1 MRIQVVMMRNFMPL
15 LQQGRIAKVN
25 SEFGM
30 HDLSGKTQAA
40 QPFLQRYLSARVV
53 LGILVGITGL
63 RLYAIAA
70 SPLGPGVD
78 EAQYWLWGQDL
89 QLGYYSKPP
98 LIAWLLGMVDMLF
111 WQSAFTLRAS
121 GPILHFITSLILWQA
136 GTHLKKDG
144 SGDMCGRIAALLW
157 LSLPAIGLGSFVMS
171 TDSVML
177 PFWAGALYFVL
188 AAHQTYGQSH
198 SPYLFYMAAGGI
210 AIGIASLAKYAGLY
224 FIPCLLLFLLI
235 FGDRSRPRL
244 KGLGVFLAGVVLASS
259 PTWVWNL
266 SNEFVTLFHLSENA
280 NLEKQSY
287 SFASLGAFLLSQFAV
302 LGPVSFATLIT
313 LPIIRNMRI
322 GLLGGLHFFIWPIIA
337 AICLQAFL
345 SEANANWAA
354 ASYPAAALLLA
365 ATATQPLSNWL
376 ASLMLPALVINL
388 FITACLGVI
397 LAAGSFGVLTPKS
410 DPLRRLRG
418 WDAMA
423 EKTSALAAQTG
434 ARTLI
439 AYSRA
444 SAALLHWHLA
454 DKGYYIAL
462 PLPANARSQGNH
474 YQRSYPLNLN
484 SPRPWLAVNEGAMPP
499 QYPAEWQGPLAKTS
513 IKISPRRT
521 RDNSYWLA
529 R

>member
-1 MRIQVVMMRNFMPL
+1 MCNFMSL
-15 LQQGRIAKVN
+15 LQQAKRAKVN
-25 SEFGM
+25 AKFGM
-30 HDLSGKTQAA
+30 QDISRKTRKA
-40 QPFLQRYLSARVV
+40 PPLFERYLSAYVV
-53 LGILVGITGL
+53 LGILLGITVL

-98 LIAWLLGMVDMLF
+98 LIAWLLGGVDILF
-111 WQSAFTLRAS
+111 GQSAFTLRAS
-121 GPILHFITSLILWQA
+121 GPVLHLITGLILWQA
-136 GTHLKKDG
+136 AKRLTND
-144 SGDMCGRIAALLW
+144 SSADMCGRIAALLW
-157 LSLPAIGLGSFVMS
+157 LSLPAVGLGSFVMS

-177 PFWAGALYFVL
+177 PFWVVALYFVL
-188 AAHQTYGQSH
+188 AGQRMSGP
-198 SPYLFYMAAGGI
+198 SPSRYLFYMAAAGA

-224 FIPCLLLFLLI
+224 FIPCLLLFLLF
-235 FGDRSRPRL
+235 FGDKTQPRS
-244 KGLGVFLAGVVLASS
+244 KGFSLFLVGFVLASA

-287 SFASLGAFLLSQFAV
+287 SFASLAGFFFSQFAV
-302 LGPVSFATLIT
+302 LGPISFATLLT
-313 LPIIRNMRI
+313 LPFIRKMHN
-322 GLLGGLHFFIWPIIA
+322 GLAGGLHIFIWPIIG

-354 ASYPAAALLLA
+354 ASYPAAILLLA
-365 ATATQPLSNWL
+365 HFATQLRANWL
-376 ASLMLPALVINL
+376 ARLILPAIVINL
-388 FITACLGVI
+388 SMTTCLGVI

-418 WDAMA
+418 WEVMA
-423 EKTSALAAQTG
+423 EKADLLAAEAG
-434 ARTLI
+434 AGTLI

-454 DKGYYIAL
+454 DKDYYIVL
-462 PLPANARSQGNH
+462 PLPKEASGQGNH
-474 YQRSYPLNLN
+474 YQRSYPLNPT
-484 SPRPWLAVNEGAMPP
+484 SPRPWLAINEGAMPP
-499 QYPAEWQGPLAKTS
+499 QYPPQYPLDWQGPLAKTS
-513 IKISPRRT
+513 VKISTRRT